1 MLRAP
6 LDCCGRDSSELRL
19 CLPPTGYHLSQ
30 AGKFQRSRGSTAKG
44 AHRRYTNGVVSNGV
58 VSKKPD
64 LQMVAKPAPEIF
76 RIQGTYH
83 NKNKQT
89 HNQGGINRPYLELWR
104 DKPALLIR
112 PGLVRPGLCCS
123 K

>member
-1 MLRAP
+1 
-6 LDCCGRDSSELRL
+6 
-19 CLPPTGYHLSQ
+19 
-30 AGKFQRSRGSTAKG
+30 
-44 AHRRYTNGVVSNGV
+44 
-58 VSKKPD
+58 
-64 LQMVAKPAPEIF
+64 MVAKPAPELF

-123 K
+123 NNPRETQATPNPQIRLQRSRVFKYKENVLVQTKLSLVQVTQMTWIGWMAPSCNSVLIIQAP